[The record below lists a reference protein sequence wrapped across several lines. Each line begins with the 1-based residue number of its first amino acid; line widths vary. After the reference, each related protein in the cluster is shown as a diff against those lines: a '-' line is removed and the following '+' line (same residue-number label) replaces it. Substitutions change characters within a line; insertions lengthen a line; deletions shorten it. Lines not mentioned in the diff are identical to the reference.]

1 MEGMLLKIEYQHI
14 FGLPRKIVWK
24 YIKDEKVLGNAIPSC
39 RSFVQSSTGLYQ
51 AEMEIILGPLKDVF
65 TIEVKLEKEKIPT
78 YYYLTLKGKGNLGEV
93 NGKAELFLNDHQR
106 STQLSIQAEAN
117 VTGTLSGA
125 AERVL
130 NGGANKGIEKFF
142 QSLEKEMKK
151 NLYLLRKGRKV

>member
-1 MEGMLLKIEYQHI
+1 MLLKIESQHI

-24 YIKDEKVLGNAIPSC
+24 YIKDEKVLGNAIHSL
-39 RSFVQSSTGLYQ
+39 RSFVKSSNSVYK

-65 TIEVKLEKEKIPT
+65 SIEVKLVKEKLPS
-78 YYYLTLKGKGNLGEV
+78 YYHVTVKGKGNLGEV
-93 NGKAELFLNDHQR
+93 NGKADLFLSDHQGG
-106 STQLSIQAEAN
+106 TQLQIQGEAN
-117 VTGTLSGA
+117 VTGTLSGP

-142 QSLEKEMKK
+142 QNLEKEMRK

>member
-1 MEGMLLKIEYQHI
+1 MLLKIEYQHI

-24 YIKDEKVLGNAIPSC
+24 YIKDEKVLGKAIPSC
-39 RSFVQSSTGLYQ
+39 RTFVQSSHGFYQ
-51 AEMEIILGPLKDVF
+51 ADLEMAMGPLKDVF
-65 TIEVKLEKEKIPT
+65 TMEVKLEKEKMPS
-78 YYYLTLKGKGNLGEV
+78 YYHLTLKGKGNLGEV
-93 NGKAELFLNDHQR
+93 HGKAELFLSDHQG

>member
-1 MEGMLLKIEYQHI
+1 MLLKIEYQYNI
-14 FGLPRKIVWK
+14 GLPRKIVWK

-39 RSFVQSSTGLYQ
+39 RTFVQRSTGLYQ

-65 TIEVKLEKEKIPT
+65 AIEVKIEKEKMPS
-78 YYYLTLKGKGNLGEV
+78 YYHLTLKGKGNLGEI
-93 NGKAELFLNDHQR
+93 NGKADLFLSDHQGN
-106 STQLSIQAEAN
+106 TQLNIQAEAN

-125 AERVL
+125 AERFL
-130 NGGANKGIEKFF
+130 NSGANKGIEKFL

>member
-14 FGLPRKIVWK
+14 FGLPRRIVWK

-51 AEMEIILGPLKDVF
+51 AEIDINIGPIKDVF
-65 TIEVKLEKEKIPT
+65 TLEVKLEKEQASS
-78 YYYLTLKGKGNLGEV
+78 YCHMLLQGKGNLGEISG
-93 NGKAELFLNDHQR
+93 NAHLFFKDQQG
-106 STQLSIQAEAN
+106 STQITIQAEVK
-117 VTGTLSGA
+117 VTGALSGA

-142 QSLEKEMKK
+142 LSLEKEIKK
-151 NLYLLRKGRKV
+151 KLYLLRKGR